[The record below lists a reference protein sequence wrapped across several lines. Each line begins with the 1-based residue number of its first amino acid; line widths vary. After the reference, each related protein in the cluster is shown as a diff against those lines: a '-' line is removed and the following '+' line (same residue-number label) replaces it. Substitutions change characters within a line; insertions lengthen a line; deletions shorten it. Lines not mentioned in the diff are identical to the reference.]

1 LARQERQTEPQDTK
15 HGLIIRYEDLEKYLV
30 EAELRG
36 RLYCLEQA
44 NLGNALVIP
53 DDYTIYNL
61 HHLMFK
67 DIYEWAGQPRKIER
81 GPGGVVYVPWTQ
93 VRQAMR
99 DFALNLKARVES
111 LLSQD
116 YTLGQMAELI
126 AWAHHQFQYIHPFQD
141 TNGRTG
147 RVFDF
152 YLLWV
157 TFDLAGEDLTSTPIL
172 EPFPTAQHEDD
183 YYEGLQ
189 TADAG
194 YYEKLSSYYLETI
207 ATAIEARDERLRN

>member
-15 HGLIIRYEDLEKYLV
+15 HGLIVRYEDLEKHLI

-44 NLGNALVIP
+44 NSQQTLIIP

-67 DIYEWAGQPRKIER
+67 DIYEWAGQPRKVER
-81 GPGGVVYVPWTQ
+81 GPGGIVHIPWTQ

-99 DFALNLKARVES
+99 DFALNLKARAES

-116 YTLGQMAELI
+116 YTLGQMAEFI
-126 AWAHHQFQYIHPFQD
+126 AWVHHQFQYIHPFQD

-147 RVFDF
+147 RVFDL

-157 TFDLAGEDLTSTPIL
+157 TFDLAGEDLTSTPIP
-172 EPFPTAQHEDD
+172 EPFPTAQHEDN
-183 YYEGLQ
+183 YHKGLQ
-189 TADAG
+189 AADAG
-194 YYEKLSSYYLETI
+194 YYEIISSYYLEIIT
-207 ATAIEARDERLRN
+207 AAIEARDERL